1 MIVAVRI
8 NKCRAAGGSVAACAY
23 RAWLLSRLLTDTSL
37 RNSCKFLV
45 ALNGPVV
52 EGVFCIK
59 GVAPDTLP
67 RRVQF
72 DLEPVSNECFI
83 AIKNAIDAIYDSA
96 RLRYLMGS
104 RYIFEEHFTLAGV
117 EVPSM
122 TCCPNGNIPL
132 LEPNQIEPH
141 TRPI

>member
-1 MIVAVRI
+1 MIVVVRI

-23 RAWLLSRLLTDTSL
+23 RAWLLSRLLTDANL
-37 RNSCKFLV
+37 RNNCKYLV
-45 ALNGPVV
+45 ALNGPAV

-59 GVAPDTLP
+59 GVAPDALP

-72 DLEPVSNECFI
+72 DLEPVSKECFI
-83 AIKNAIDAIYDSA
+83 AMKNAIDSIYESA

-104 RYIFEEHFTLAGV
+104 RYVFEEQFRMAGV

-122 TCCPNGNIPL
+122 NCCPNGNIPL
-132 LEPNQIEPH
+132 LEPNQIEPNG
-141 TRPI
+141 RPI